1 MAVNNFLKMLIYIF
15 SFFSIGFI
23 IGKNLGKKESSLEFE
38 KIYLIKLKEELWNK
52 GYCPVCNSKLQDLIE
67 SDKML
72 EKNQEV

>member
-1 MAVNNFLKMLIYIF
+1 MVNNILKVLIYVF
-15 SFFSIGFI
+15 SFFSLGFI
-23 IGKNLGKKESSLEFE
+23 IGKKLGKKENSLEFE